1 MRRQTSNTGR
11 QRTGSTLLEMVIG
24 VTILAIL
31 AQMLIGAST
40 ASSTMTEI
48 GNIEGEVFRQSE
60 RAMSRILG
68 DLRSSGF
75 VEVDGRDEIRNVIS
89 VDLGTAPDSAVLDT
103 AFDATTTIEVA
114 EYKVARP
121 IMTVTDDDNM
131 FFGGTNGDKVV
142 AVKSLDAGAD
152 FVVESVGVANE
163 AVITLQS
170 GDNAGVE
177 VRAAP
182 RRQRHLRRHSG
193 VRPLDSDSVD
203 LPLPAVTDA
212 GAPLQQQLVV
222 PLHDGRRVEAL
233 QRLAHEL
240 AAQPVK
246 QGERVGQSV
255 KVDRRG
261 RRSRAGVEAAAERA
275 KAELQSRGDVCTA
288 HAQHNL
294 ARVLAVGQEAE
305 RVLDSVDNVELVNRQ
320 AVDHLG

>member
-1 MRRQTSNTGR
+1 M
-11 QRTGSTLLEMVIG
+11 
-24 VTILAIL
+24 
-31 AQMLIGAST
+31 
-40 ASSTMTEI
+40 
-48 GNIEGEVFRQSE
+48 
-60 RAMSRILG
+60 
-68 DLRSSGF
+68 
-75 VEVDGRDEIRNVIS
+75 
-89 VDLGTAPDSAVLDT
+89 
-103 AFDATTTIEVA
+103 
-114 EYKVARP
+114 
-121 IMTVTDDDNM
+121 
-131 FFGGTNGDKVV
+131 
-142 AVKSLDAGAD
+142 
-152 FVVESVGVANE
+152 
-163 AVITLQS
+163 
-170 GDNAGVE
+170 
-177 VRAAP
+177 
-182 RRQRHLRRHSG
+182 
-193 VRPLDSDSVD
+193 
-203 LPLPAVTDA
+203 
-212 GAPLQQQLVV
+212 V